1 MSKPRTFR
9 AKVYSFFN
17 RIVTI
22 TENKAKGIIN
32 YDSDNLLPQ
41 RIARQ
46 VSVVASNH
54 KQLCS
59 GITNGCEG

>member
-1 MSKPRTFR
+1 MSVK
-9 AKVYSFFN
+9 AKIYTFFN

-46 VSVVASNH
+46 VAE
-54 KQLCS
+54 S
-59 GITNGCEG
+59 GTATACIEILNQKRVLPL